1 MDLSKLSSKE
11 FQEDFENV
19 IKKINKEHNL
29 SLHCGLISYG
39 DYQLTITLEN
49 VPTTKE
55 R

>member
-39 DYQLTITLEN
+39 DYQLSITLEN
-49 VPTTKE
+49 DPSKE
-55 R
+55 EQ